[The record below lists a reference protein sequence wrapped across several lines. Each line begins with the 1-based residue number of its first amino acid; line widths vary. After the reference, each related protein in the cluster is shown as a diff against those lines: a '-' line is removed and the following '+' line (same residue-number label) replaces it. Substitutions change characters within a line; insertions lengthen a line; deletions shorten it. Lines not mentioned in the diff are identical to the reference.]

1 MLAEIVLPAL
11 RRVPSTGILIVI
23 ANMIMVQCIGVR
35 ARHAVVPYGT
45 EGSIER
51 DEIPSIMLERG
62 TSLAEQPFNSESM
75 VSESGRENSVCS
87 DNIINKLETTKCCI
101 QCS

>member
-1 MLAEIVLPAL
+1 MLAENVLPAL

-23 ANMIMVQCIGVR
+23 ANMIMMQCIGVR
-35 ARHAVVPYGT
+35 ARHAVVPYGM

-62 TSLAEQPFNSESM
+62 TSLAQQPFNSESM
-75 VSESGRENSVCS
+75 VSESERENSMCS
-87 DNIINKLETTKCCI
+87 NNIINKLETNKCCI